1 MKPLENLVVLDLTRA
16 IAGPYCTLYFG
27 DMGATVIKVENP
39 NDPDFIRDYTPTI
52 GNAEGA
58 MSAPFAQYNRNKLS
72 VTLNLGSPDGQELFR
87 EMVRKADIVVEN
99 YRPGVMRKFGLHY
112 EALKE
117 INPRI
122 IYTAISGFGQYGPY
136 VKRPAYDSC
145 AQALGGLWSLNGYT
159 DRPAVRVG
167 TIISD
172 LAAGLNGVIGT
183 LAALQVV
190 NATGLGQMVDVA
202 QLDSTLALTGYAVPN
217 YTAGGI
223 VGSPLGNAD
232 SNVRPF
238 ESFETLDGQIFFG
251 GFNDKFFH
259 IICEYFGEPE
269 LARDP
274 EIGSFATRNLPE
286 VYARRVKPKLEA
298 WFASRSTAELESALA
313 DHVPLA
319 PVKNIAE
326 AIEDPQ
332 IQAREMIVTSDYP
345 EGEFDSFALPIKF
358 SHTPGDSQGVAP
370 QVGQDNEKVYSG
382 MFGINGSR
390 LSELKSKGAI

>member
-27 DMGATVIKVENP
+27 DLGATVIKIENP

-52 GNAEGA
+52 GAQEGG

-72 VTLNLGSPDGQELFR
+72 VTLNLASPEAQDVFR
-87 EMVRKADIVVEN
+87 EMVKKADIVVEN
-99 YRPGVMRKFGLHY
+99 YRPGVMEKFGLHY
-112 EALKE
+112 AALKE
-117 INPRI
+117 INPKI
-122 IYTAISGFGQYGPY
+122 IYTAISGYGQYGPY

-145 AQALGGLWSLNGYT
+145 AQALGGLWSLNGFV

-190 NATGLGQMVDVA
+190 QATGMGQMVDVS

-217 YTAGGI
+217 YSAGGI
-223 VGSPLGNAD
+223 VGGPLGNAD

-238 ESFETLDGQIFFG
+238 ESFDTADGQVFFG

-259 IICEYFGEPE
+259 IVCAYFGEPE
-269 LARDP
+269 LAQDP
-274 EIGSFATRNLPE
+274 EVGAFATRNLPD
-286 VYARRVKPKLEA
+286 VYARRVKPKLDA
-298 WFASRSTAELESALA
+298 WFASRRTAELVDALA

-319 PVKNIAE
+319 PINTIAE
-326 AIEDPQ
+326 AINDPQ
-332 IQAREMIVTSDYP
+332 VTAREMIVSSHYP
-345 EGEFDSFALPIKF
+345 EGALQSFALPIKF
-358 SHTPGDSQGVAP
+358 SETPGNSEGLAP
-370 QVGQDNEKVYSG
+370 QVGQDNEQVYCG
-382 MFGINGSR
+382 LFGVP
-390 LSELKSKGAI
+390 SETLAALKSKGIV